1 MIEKMLRFSYI
12 PYSAIQKNNYP
23 VNTKSQTGN
32 RLTFFVVFFDLFF
45 YQFRRGRSF
54 SITICTLVCKFV
66 KKYSARLLVC
76 SPE

>member
-12 PYSAIQKNNYP
+12 PYSAIQENNTP
-23 VNTKSQTGN
+23 VYTIDQTGN
-32 RLTFFVVFFDLFF
+32 RLTFSAIFLILFF

-54 SITICTLVCKFV
+54 SITISTLVCKFV